1 MSQFAL
7 LGQRRFAPFF
17 ATEALAAFN
26 DNAFRYA
33 MVGMATFTLA
43 LKENALNTYVNL
55 ALAVFIIPFFVFSAT
70 AGQLAEKFGKARL
83 IRYIKLFEILAML
96 IAAIGF
102 WTRSL
107 DLLLVVLGMMGVH
120 STVFGPIKYAIV
132 PQVLTEDELTGGNG
146 LIESSTSLAILAGIL
161 IGNALM
167 AVPQIGP
174 TLAALTVIGV
184 ALAGFL
190 ASVAIPPVPA
200 TAPDL
205 KFNFNPVTE
214 TWRVLG
220 QVRRNRTVFH
230 AVIGISWFWFFGAT
244 LTTQAPAYARDWL
257 GGDASVLNLVLVL
270 FSLGVGAGSLACEKL
285 SARRVNPGL
294 VPLGA
299 AGVTAFGIDLYFA
312 RPHATHVRGID
323 WLTFLQAPG
332 GWHIALDLALI
343 GAFAGLYIVPLFA
356 MVQQRTEP
364 RRLSRVIAGNNIL
377 NALFMVLAAG
387 LGIMAPHVGL
397 GVAGLIATVSILNA
411 LVMAWLCLRVPE
423 FWQRFFAWCRGM
435 AG

>member
-43 LKENALNTYVNL
+43 LQENALNTYVNL
-55 ALAVFIIPFFVFSAT
+55 ALAIFIIPFFVLSAT
-70 AGQLAEKFGKARL
+70 AGQLAEKFDKARL
-83 IRYIKLFEILAML
+83 IRFIKLFEIVAML
-96 IAAIGF
+96 VAALGF
-102 WTRSL
+102 WTRNL

-132 PQVLTEDELTGGNG
+132 PQVLGEDELTGGNG
-146 LIESSTSLAILAGIL
+146 LIESSTSLAILAGSL

-167 AVPQIGP
+167 AVPRVGP

-184 ALAGFL
+184 ALTGFL
-190 ASVAIPPVPA
+190 ASLAIPPVPA
-200 TAPDL
+200 TAPGL

-220 QVRRNRTVFH
+220 QVRRNRTVFY

-257 GGDASVLNLVLVL
+257 GGDASVLNLILVL
-270 FSLGVGAGSLACEKL
+270 FSVGVGVGSLACEKL

-299 AGVTAFGIDLYFA
+299 MGVTAFGIDLYFA
-312 RPHATHVRGID
+312 RPHATGVRGID
-323 WLTFLQAPG
+323 WLTFLQVPG

-377 NALFMVLAAG
+377 NALFMVLAAA
-387 LGIMAPHVGL
+387 LGMAAPHLGL

-411 LVMAWLCLRVPE
+411 LVMVWLCLRVPE
-423 FWQRFFAWCRGM
+423 FWQRCVAWCRGM
-435 AG
+435 TR